1 MNGYNMVTTTKIPCG
16 SSLLTLCAVLWYS
29 APNHI
34 HIHAVF
40 TYIRHIATYPQQAAC
55 ARSRNYKALKENEK
69 KKKIHL
75 PHVCLG
81 AAQTSLMHLLPF
93 IVFPSP
99 PYRPK
104 SSYLN
109 MPAESSAAAAAA
121 SKSSANQPNR
131 TELVFHRHACGLVFW
146 GIIAPRDFSG
156 PQNREVGKVLRYAC
170 TLQPCLP
177 LISKGI
183 CMLEVS
189 GLKCGVVLGKS
200 LSQLA
205 S

>member
-1 MNGYNMVTTTKIPCG
+1 MVFCPQPHTHTCCVHIYTAHSHLPTASSMCSVPKPQG
-16 SSLLTLCAVLWYS
+16 SE
-29 APNHI
+29 
-34 HIHAVF
+34 
-40 TYIRHIATYPQQAAC
+40 RK
-55 ARSRNYKALKENEK
+55 R

-146 GIIAPRDFSG
+146 GIIAPRDISG

-200 LSQLA
+200 MSQLA